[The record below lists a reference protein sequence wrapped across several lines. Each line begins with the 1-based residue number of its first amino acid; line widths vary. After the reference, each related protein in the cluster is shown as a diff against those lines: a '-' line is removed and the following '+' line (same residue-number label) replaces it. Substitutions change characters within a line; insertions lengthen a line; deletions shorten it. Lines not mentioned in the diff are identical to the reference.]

1 MSTINALLIMSLQP
15 PPAPP
20 AVALAR
26 LLQAH
31 LANANWI
38 NPTRTSSIL
47 GVTLTMTAPHQDALL
62 AGQEVAAA
70 IATVPG
76 AEARVTASL
85 DHPAVQDALGNLLAD
100 GEAWDF
106 QRAEAAETG
115 AIGAMLDGRRYGF
128 LREPEGAGM
137 LIEWATGQR
146 LRLSAAALNDL
157 LRVLLAPPRPPDR

>member
-1 MSTINALLIMSLQP
+1 
-15 PPAPP
+15 
-20 AVALAR
+20 
-26 LLQAH
+26 
-31 LANANWI
+31 
-38 NPTRTSSIL
+38 
-47 GVTLTMTAPHQDALL
+47 MTAPHQDALL

-76 AEARVTASL
+76 AEERVTARL

-128 LREPEGAGM
+128 LRDPHGAGTI
-137 LIEWATGQR
+137 LEWSTGQR
-146 LRLSAAALNDL
+146 VKLTAAALNDL
-157 LRVLLAPPRPPDR
+157 LRVLLAPSRPDR